1 MTGEPSGQKPPL
13 PSAEAPVTPV
23 IASNTQSSSDATA
36 QPPQS
41 APENPSP
48 MLDVHAPHEA
58 VHSWKDFL
66 IHIAAISVGL
76 LIAIG
81 LEQTVEHLHRLHQ
94 LDQARRELTTELQ
107 DNRKVLDMIRADSQE
122 IKAQL
127 EKNIAVLHASQV
139 SNEAIGQPLTYD
151 NRAHWPLDG
160 AWKVATQNGS
170 LSLMP
175 HAELDRYTYVHEG
188 ITATMDALIGLS
200 NRLTLASA
208 IAKRA
213 PKGDYTPRDVEELI
227 TATSEAQGRLEYLT
241 FLLRVEEKGLDSA
254 LR

>member
-1 MTGEPSGQKPPL
+1 MP
-13 PSAEAPVTPV
+13 PV
-23 IASNTQSSSDATA
+23 IESHVSSSSDATA
-36 QPPQS
+36 QPQTVREKS
-41 APENPSP
+41 SP

-58 VHSWKDFL
+58 VHSWKDFS
-66 IHIAAISVGL
+66 IHIAAIAVGL

-81 LEQTVEHLHRLHQ
+81 LEQTVEHFHRLHQ
-94 LDQARRELTTELQ
+94 LDQARRELTTELE
-107 DNRKVLDMIRADSQE
+107 DNRKVLDQIRADAQA
-122 IKAQL
+122 IKVQL
-127 EKNIAVLHASQV
+127 EKNIALLHTSQV
-139 SNEAIGQPLTYD
+139 SHDAIGQPLAYD

-160 AWKVATQNGS
+160 PWKVATQNGS

-175 HAELDRYTYVHEG
+175 RAELAHYTYVHEG
-188 ITATMDALIGLS
+188 IAATMDALIELS

-241 FLLRVEEKGLDSA
+241 FLLQVEEKGLNLT